1 MPAVQMPYRA
11 FLACGRTAVTCV
23 LLALLSFAAAAADP
37 GKAAKLYE
45 DALARYQ
52 MSDLPGAVIQL
63 RNALQADRNN
73 LAVQMLL
80 AKVLSAQGDARGAEV
95 AYLEAMRL
103 GVNRAEVVTGLA
115 RALVAQ
121 AKHAQL
127 FEHER
132 FDVNGLPPGVKFEL
146 LLLRASAS
154 ADLGDTK
161 AAFAAVD
168 QARELQPGS
177 VEVWLT
183 EVPLRIRTRQFR
195 EAKAAVER
203 ALKLAPT
210 AANVWYQKGSVA
222 HVTGDR
228 PAAFAAYDRAL
239 VLEPTHVEALI
250 SRAGLSMD
258 AGKLVEAGR
267 DIAELRRIAPTETRG
282 AYLRALLAEREGD
295 GIAARA
301 ALRDITA
308 LLEPVPFDFMR
319 YRPQLLMLAGLA
331 QYGLGEREKAKPYL
345 EAFHRAQSG
354 SPVAKLLAQL
364 QLTDGQPELALEVLD
379 SYLRQQPAD
388 GHALALKAAVL
399 MAQGRHAKATA
410 LMQESLRQ
418 KDSPALRSV
427 LGLSMIGGG
436 QAAVALAELE
446 RAYKADPR
454 QTQAGAALVSLY
466 LRGQQTAKAR
476 AIAEDLVRQRPANPG
491 FHNLLGMAKAQAGDG
506 AGATA
511 AYNQAI
517 KLDDKF
523 VAAKLNL
530 ARLEVAA
537 KSHEAAAARLT
548 ALQKTDE
555 TSIDILLELAMLADR
570 RGQPADA
577 QRWLEK
583 AVDHASPREL
593 RPGLGL
599 TEFHLRKGNPQAALA
614 AARALAAK
622 LPDELAVQLALARAQ
637 LAAGD
642 PTNARTTLSGATRT
656 ASYDAAVQVEIAL
669 LQMAAGNPSGAA
681 YNLQKAFAD
690 KPDFLPAHVLMAE
703 VEIRQGEPVKAEARA
718 RQVVLK
724 HPQRAVGHTLL
735 GDVAVSRGQQTAA
748 IDAYRKAHQTEP
760 STDTL
765 LRLFHMLYTQGGD
778 RQPALQLAEQW
789 LKSWPQDRQVRR
801 LLSDS
806 YARLGRFSAAKQ
818 SYEALLKLV
827 PDDPEA
833 LNNLA
838 NVLLR
843 LKDPSAQK
851 VAEQALARSADSP
864 HALDTA
870 GWAAHQ
876 AGHADRALQLL
887 RDARLREPGNAE
899 IRYHLAAALA
909 ATGRRAEARAELEA
923 ALKDRRELESAAAAE
938 DLLRSLR

>member
-1 MPAVQMPYRA
+1 MPPVQTPSRA
-11 FLACGRTAVTCV
+11 FLACGRTAVAGA
-23 LLALLSFAAAAADP
+23 LWALLSFAAAATDP
-37 GKAAKLYE
+37 AKAAKLYE

-52 MSDLPGAVIQL
+52 KNDLPGAVIQL

-80 AKVLSAQGDARGAEV
+80 AKVLSAQGDARSAEV
-95 AYLEAMRL
+95 AYLEALRL

-121 AKHAQL
+121 AKHAEL

-132 FDVNGLPPGVKFEL
+132 FDVNGLPPAVKFEL

-168 QARELQPGS
+168 QARALQPGN

-195 EAKAAVER
+195 EAHAAVEQ

-210 AANVWYQKGSVA
+210 SANAWYQKGSVA

-228 PAAFAAYDRAL
+228 ADAFAAYDRAL
-239 VLEPTHVEALI
+239 ALDPAHVEALI
-250 SRAGLSMD
+250 ARAGLSMD
-258 AGKLVEAGR
+258 GGKLVEAGT

-282 AYLRALLAEREGD
+282 AYLRALLAERQGD
-295 GIAARA
+295 GVAARA

-308 LLEPVPFDFMR
+308 LLDPVPFDFMR
-319 YRPQLLMLAGLA
+319 YRPQLLMLAGMA
-331 QYGLGEREKAKPYL
+331 QFGLGEREKAKPYL

-354 SPVAKLLAQL
+354 SPVSKLLAQL
-364 QLTDGQPELALEVLD
+364 HLAEGQPELALEVLD
-379 SYLRQQPAD
+379 TYLRQQPTD
-388 GHALALKAAVL
+388 GQALALKASVL
-399 MAQGRHAKATA
+399 MAQGRHGKATA

-418 KDSPALRSV
+418 KESPTLRSV
-427 LGLSMIGGG
+427 LGLSMIGSG
-436 QAAVALAELE
+436 QSASALTELE
-446 RAYKADPR
+446 RAYKADPQ

-476 AIAEDLVRQRPANPG
+476 SVAEALVRQRPANPG
-491 FHNLLGMAKAQAGDG
+491 FHNLLGMAKAQAGDRPG
-506 AGATA
+506 AIA

-530 ARLEVAA
+530 ARMEVAA
-537 KSHEAAAARLT
+537 NAHDAAAARLT
-548 ALQKTDE
+548 ALQKADE
-555 TSIDILLELAMLADR
+555 TNIDILLELAVLADR

-583 AVDHASPREL
+583 AVDHAGPREL
-593 RPGLGL
+593 RPALGL
-599 TEFHLRKGNPQAALA
+599 TEFHLRRGNAQAALTA
-614 AARALAAK
+614 AKALAAK

-642 PTNARTTLSGATRT
+642 ATNARATLSNATRT

-669 LQMAAGNPSGAA
+669 LQMAAGNPGGAA

-690 KPDFLPAHVLMAE
+690 KPDFLPAHVLMTE
-703 VEIRQGEPVKAEARA
+703 VEIRQGEPAQAETRA
-718 RQVVLK
+718 RQIVQK

-735 GDVAVSRGQQTAA
+735 GDGAAPRGRHVAA

-760 STDTL
+760 STDTV
-765 LRLFHMLYTQGGD
+765 LRLYHALYAQGGD
-778 RQPALQLAEQW
+778 PQPALQLAEQW
-789 LKSWPQDRQVRR
+789 LKSRPQDRQVRR

-806 YARLGRFSAAKQ
+806 YARLGRYTAARQ

-827 PDDPEA
+827 PDDPQA

-843 LKDPSAQK
+843 LKDPTAQK
-851 VAEQALARSADSP
+851 VAEQALARSASSP

-876 AGHADRALQLL
+876 AGQPDRALQLL
-887 RDARLREPGNAE
+887 RDARLRDPGNAE

-909 ATGRRAEARAELEA
+909 ATGRRAEARTELEA
-923 ALKDRRELESAAAAE
+923 ALKDRRDLESVAAAE
-938 DLLRSLR
+938 DLLRSLK